1 MLVLGSCLAL
11 NLNYSGCCK
20 LSLSPQ
26 CNNNGCYCDEHCY
39 NWDDCCSDIT
49 DIDCYYPASSS
60 ISTVF
65 TTPTDTLGKTIF
77 LISCHH

>member
-26 CNNNGCYCDEHCY
+26 CNNNGCYCDKHCY
-39 NWDDCCSDIT
+39 NWDDCCSDIA
-49 DIDCYYPASSS
+49 DIDCHYPASSS

-65 TTPTDTLGKTIF
+65 TTPTYTLGKTIY
-77 LISCHH
+77 